1 MKTLTLRRHTLKNL
15 MVRTHTFTMLTSRLV
30 VMVLFAALLSAAPF
44 HAALAQTAPDL
55 VTAGRFVVLGGPAVT
70 LTNSIVKGDVGVN
83 TGTAV
88 TLTRSTIFGTIH
100 AGDAVAQQAYSD
112 FLDAYAALAAEPC
125 GTYLTGNLAG
135 LVLPP
140 GVYCV
145 EAAST
150 TTDGVLTLLGSSSD
164 TWIFKIGTG
173 GTGAL
178 TGTNFSVVMSS
189 GEACNNNVYWWTA
202 EAATLSYSDFLG
214 TILAGAAI
222 SVTGGSLDG
231 QALAKAAVTLTGAN
245 VAVCGTFEPPFPPF
259 PPGPAIKVTG
269 GGQIPV
275 PYPYSKGRATFG
287 FNAQPDKKDGAKGNL
302 NYVNHV
308 TGLHVNG
315 AVTSIYVIAVNPD
328 GSPKTVLFSGTWEG
342 GSFFVTVEDHGE
354 RGSDDQF
361 GITVTTATDELIE
374 VIEVM
379 SQRVISNGNIQFHK

>member
-1 MKTLTLRRHTLKNL
+1 MKNL
-15 MVRTHTFTMLTSRLV
+15 MVRTRPFTMLTSRLV
-30 VMVLFAALLSAAPF
+30 VMVLFAALLSGAPF
-44 HAALAQTAPDL
+44 HAALAPTAPDL
-55 VTAGRFVVLGGPAVT
+55 GTAARFAVLGGPAVT
-70 LTNSIVKGDVGVN
+70 LTDATVKGDVGVN

-88 TLTRSTIFGTIH
+88 TLTRSTILGTIH

-125 GTYLTGNLAG
+125 GTYLTGTLDG
-135 LVLPP
+135 VTLPP
-140 GVYCV
+140 GVYCFD
-145 EAAST
+145 AAA
-150 TTDGVLTLLGSSSD
+150 VLTGQLTLDGPSD
-164 TWIFKIGTG
+164 GIWIFKIGTS

-178 TGTNFSVVMSS
+178 TATNFSVVMSS
-189 GEACNNNVYWWTA
+189 GETCNNNVYWWTA
-202 EAATLSYSDFLG
+202 EAATLTDSVFIGS
-214 TILAGAAI
+214 ILSGAAI
-222 SVTGGSLDG
+222 TVTRGSLDG

-259 PPGPAIKVTG
+259 PPVPAIKVTG

>member
-1 MKTLTLRRHTLKNL
+1 
-15 MVRTHTFTMLTSRLV
+15 
-30 VMVLFAALLSAAPF
+30 MVLFAALLSGAPFPAAAPF
-44 HAALAQTAPDL
+44 HAALAPTAPDL
-55 VTAGRFVVLGGPAVT
+55 GTAARFAVLGGPAVT
-70 LTNSIVKGDVGVN
+70 LTDSIVKGDVGVN

-88 TLTRSTIFGTIH
+88 TLTGSTIFGTIH

-112 FLDAYAALAAEPC
+112 FLLAYAALALTQC
-125 GTYLTGNLAG
+125 DVNLTGQPLSG
-135 LVLPP
+135 KTLTP
-140 GVYCV
+140 GVYCFD
-145 EAAST
+145 AAVT
-150 TTDGVLTLLGSSSD
+150 ETGGVLTLDPQGSPNAV
-164 TWIFKIGTG
+164 WIFKIGTF

-178 TGTNFSVVMSS
+178 TATNFSVVVAGGGDPCSV
-189 GEACNNNVYWWTA
+189 APNVFWWTA

-214 TILAGAAI
+214 SILAGAAI
-222 SVTGGSLDG
+222 TVTGGSLDG

-245 VAVCGTFEPPFPPF
+245 VAVCGTFKPPFPPF

-275 PYPYSKGRATFG
+275 PNPYSKGRATFG

-315 AVTSIYVIAVNPD
+315 AVTSIYLIAVNPD

-374 VIEVM
+374 VM

>member
-1 MKTLTLRRHTLKNL
+1 
-15 MVRTHTFTMLTSRLV
+15 
-30 VMVLFAALLSAAPF
+30 
-44 HAALAQTAPDL
+44 
-55 VTAGRFVVLGGPAVT
+55 VT
-70 LTNSIVKGDVGVN
+70 LTNSFVTGDVGVN

-88 TLTRSTIFGTIH
+88 TLTRSTILGTIH
-100 AGDAVAQQAYSD
+100 AGDAVAQKAYSD

-178 TGTNFSVVMSS
+178 TATNFKVVMSS
-189 GEACNNNVYWWTA
+189 GETCNKNVFWWTA

-222 SVTGGSLDG
+222 TVTGGSLDG

-245 VAVCGTFEPPFPPF
+245 VAVCGTFEFPPF
-259 PPGPAIKVTG
+259 PPYPAIKVTG

-275 PYPYSKGRATFG
+275 PYLDSKGRATFG
-287 FNAQPDKKDGAKGNL
+287 FNAQPDKSGGAKGHF
-302 NYVNHV
+302 NYVNHF

-315 AVTSIYVIAVNPD
+315 AVTSIYVIALTLD

-361 GITVTTATDELIE
+361 GITVTTATGELT
-374 VIEVM
+374 EVM